1 LQTRFVKSGIVV
13 HVRSPKAREPATS
26 LSGNGHDTEV
36 RMSSE
41 ARLVEKHGG
50 LIPEGEGWFV
60 VNARDSRWWGNEKFG
75 LVTSFEGDND
85 GAGFKELGINIR
97 VLEPGQ
103 PNCLYHGE
111 TGQEDFLVLFGECLL
126 LVEGEERP
134 LKQWDFVHCPPMT
147 QHVFVGAGSGP
158 CAILMVGARPDP
170 EQLLYPVAD
179 VAVKHKAA
187 AEQETTSGDEAYAT
201 TPNWGGGRF
210 PEEVFPSSAS
220 FR

>member
-1 LQTRFVKSGIVV
+1 
-13 HVRSPKAREPATS
+13 
-26 LSGNGHDTEV
+26 
-36 RMSSE
+36 MSSE

-50 LIPEGEGWFV
+50 LIPEGAGWFV

-75 LVTSFEGDND
+75 SVTSFEGDND
-85 GAGFKELGINIR
+85 GAGFKEFGINIR

-111 TGQEDFLVLFGECLL
+111 NAQEDFLVLFGECLL

-147 QHVFVGAGSGP
+147 QHVFVGAGNGP
-158 CAILMVGARPDP
+158 CAILMVGTRPEQ

-179 VAVKHKAA
+179 IARRHNAGV
-187 AEQETTSGDEAYAT
+187 EQETTSGDEAYAA
-201 TPNWGGGRF
+201 TPDWGGGRN
-210 PEEVFPSSAS
+210 PEEVFPTSAS
-220 FR
+220 

>member
-1 LQTRFVKSGIVV
+1 
-13 HVRSPKAREPATS
+13 
-26 LSGNGHDTEV
+26 
-36 RMSSE
+36 MSSE

-85 GAGFKELGINIR
+85 GAGFREFGINIR

-111 TGQEDFLVLFGECLL
+111 SAQEDFLVLFGECLL

-147 QHVFVGAGSGP
+147 QHVFVGAGDGR
-158 CAILMVGARPDP
+158 CAILMVGTRPNPD
-170 EQLLYPVAD
+170 EVLLYPVAD
-179 VAVKHKAA
+179 VALKHNAGV
-187 AEQETTSGDEAYAT
+187 EQETASGDEAYAA
-201 TPNWGGGRF
+201 TPDWGGGRF
-210 PEEVFPSSAS
+210 PEEVFPGSAS
-220 FR
+220 

>member
-1 LQTRFVKSGIVV
+1 
-13 HVRSPKAREPATS
+13 
-26 LSGNGHDTEV
+26 
-36 RMSSE
+36 MSSE

-50 LIPEGEGWFV
+50 LIPEGAGWFV

-85 GAGFKELGINIR
+85 GAGFKEFGINIR

-147 QHVFVGAGSGP
+147 QHVFVGTGRRGRGQAQGRSRTGDDVRRRGVRGHSRLGRRALSGRSLSELRRLTRAVRVLQRKAMCDHGSVRT
-158 CAILMVGARPDP
+158 M
-170 EQLLYPVAD
+170 
-179 VAVKHKAA
+179 
-187 AEQETTSGDEAYAT
+187 
-201 TPNWGGGRF
+201 
-210 PEEVFPSSAS
+210 SSAGL
-220 FR
+220 R